1 MEDEMTERRLSARIA
16 SSLVLCLTACAHA
29 YRAPT
34 GPEEAT
40 ARVRFETHATAF
52 SQLELFSSFHISVR
66 DYGREECPGKWLDGG
81 TNLGRIDMEREGDS
95 VEIRVPTATRVFFS
109 AAYSSQTLG
118 ASITCNLTYGFVPEA
133 GHSYRIEHTGNR
145 RACEVV
151 VLDLTANA
159 PVALMGRGNCPESV

>member
-1 MEDEMTERRLSARIA
+1 MRGRRPRACPVVALG
-16 SSLVLCLTACAHA
+16 LCVAACAHP
-29 YRAPT
+29 YRSPT

-109 AAYSSQTLG
+109 AAYGSQTLG

-145 RACEVV
+145 RACGVV